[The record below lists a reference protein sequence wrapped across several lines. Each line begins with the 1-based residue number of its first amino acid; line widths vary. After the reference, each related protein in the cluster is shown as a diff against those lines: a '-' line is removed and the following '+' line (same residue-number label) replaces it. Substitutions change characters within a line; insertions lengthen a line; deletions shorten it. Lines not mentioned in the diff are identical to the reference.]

1 MIVGKICF
9 VIFEKNRKINLK
21 IVLGRKTRVVI
32 VEKNDG

>member
-1 MIVGKICF
+1 MCERYVSSF
-9 VIFEKNRKINLK
+9 LNRTEKNLK